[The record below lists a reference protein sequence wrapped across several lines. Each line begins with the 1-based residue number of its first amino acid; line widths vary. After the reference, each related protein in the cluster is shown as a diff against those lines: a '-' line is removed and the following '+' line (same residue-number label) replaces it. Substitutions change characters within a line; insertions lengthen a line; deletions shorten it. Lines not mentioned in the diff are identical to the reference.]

1 MGVLYG
7 RAGRLSTESAGFRP
21 AQFSE
26 NMAEAYS
33 FAGAIFFGAIILTTV
48 LCKPLVRA
56 PDRLLVE
63 LEDTMRGKRD
73 PAMVRAL
80 HRVLQNDEQNDE
92 LFAAMD
98 HGGTPGPPVPRRPT
112 RPAVPALP
120 VLPVEPTLPALPP
133 ASFEVDSLELPPRS
147 RASERHA
154 AVEGP

>member
-1 MGVLYG
+1 
-7 RAGRLSTESAGFRP
+7 
-21 AQFSE
+21 
-26 NMAEAYS
+26 MA
-33 FAGAIFFGAIILTTV
+33 
-48 LCKPLVRA
+48 
-56 PDRLLVE
+56 RLLVE

-80 HRVLQNDEQNDE
+80 RRVLQSDEPS
-92 LFAAMD
+92 AAMD

-112 RPAVPALP
+112 RPAVPA
-120 VLPVEPTLPALPP
+120 LPVEPTLPALPP